1 MCFCVDASA
10 SCRSRADCNNVSYR
24 HATQIPRNGA
34 AYVGLPVLH
43 EERAPC
49 MTRTRS
55 VYYREG
61 TAVNLT
67 SPPVRRPTPADNVT
81 LAVYAAARL
90 LLTAGRAAIDR
101 YLLLAAGPAAAN
113 LQQRPDGTDR
123 LTPGRC
129 IDPPPHTMALTYEPN
144 LVRVTTNHR
153 AKTYTTSNSFS
164 RSTQLP
170 GLFRS
175 VIVRIIM
182 IITTTT
188 FTVLSS

>member
-1 MCFCVDASA
+1 
-10 SCRSRADCNNVSYR
+10 
-24 HATQIPRNGA
+24 
-34 AYVGLPVLH
+34 
-43 EERAPC
+43 
-49 MTRTRS
+49 
-55 VYYREG
+55 
-61 TAVNLT
+61 
-67 SPPVRRPTPADNVT
+67 VT

-113 LQQRPDGTDR
+113 LQQRRAAAGWDRQTDAR
-123 LTPGRC
+123 QMHRPSSAYYGL
-129 IDPPPHTMALTYEPN
+129 DVYEPN

>member
-1 MCFCVDASA
+1 
-10 SCRSRADCNNVSYR
+10 
-24 HATQIPRNGA
+24 
-34 AYVGLPVLH
+34 
-43 EERAPC
+43 

-113 LQQRPDGTDR
+113 LQQRRAAAGWDRQTDAR
-123 LTPGRC
+123 QMHRPSSAYYGL
-129 IDPPPHTMALTYEPN
+129 D
-144 LVRVTTNHR
+144 VR
-153 AKTYTTSNSFS
+153 A
-164 RSTQLP
+164 
-170 GLFRS
+170 
-175 VIVRIIM
+175 
-182 IITTTT
+182 
-188 FTVLSS
+188 